1 MKLIHRIFEKQS
13 FLFKIYQNMTEWIV
27 LFLLSK
33 TFFIP
38 LVFFCLALYFISTFY
53 TPAHNE
59 LVIFPICPAVRSLYS
74 RPRLSNVCLAYRI
87 CAFMSIYLSI
97 NVYKYLIVIGTKNI
111 VNGIYSLQNWSSMYI
126 SIAVK
131 NKITDKKN
139 KYKVLK
145 YSIDYRQIKLLSKW

>member
-1 MKLIHRIFEKQS
+1 MKLIHGISQKQYFFLNILKHDRMNSVFIIKNIFHS
-13 FLFKIYQNMTEWIV
+13 IGI
-27 LFLLSK
+27 
-33 TFFIP
+33 
-38 LVFFCLALYFISTFY
+38 FCLALNFISTFY

-59 LVIFPICPAVRSLYS
+59 PVIFPICPAVRSLYS
-74 RPRLSNVCLAYRI
+74 RLLLSNVCLVYRI

-111 VNGIYSLQNWSSMYI
+111 VNAIYSLQNWSSMYI

-131 NKITDKKN
+131 NKIIDKKKN